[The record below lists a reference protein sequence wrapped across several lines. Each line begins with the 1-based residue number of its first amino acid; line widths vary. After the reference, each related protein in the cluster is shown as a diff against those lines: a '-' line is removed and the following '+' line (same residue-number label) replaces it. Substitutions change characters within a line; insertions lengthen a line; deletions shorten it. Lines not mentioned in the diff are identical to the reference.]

1 MAHLERKLAQ
11 SEATTGATTSDN
23 ASNGTTHPVS
33 SLLAPQNQE
42 APQTGAPPGMESNA
56 VGELVGFLALS
67 SSEAPAYVGASSGLS
82 LAVNLGE
89 MVQTTVWNQVLSPQQ
104 NQRRQQL
111 SNGGVGPDTGHGT
124 RGIPPQPPN
133 DSNRFRDRPLRME
146 NLHPA
151 SVEPPNDDIGARLVD
166 VYLTRLHVR
175 YPFLDRVE
183 LWRLHG
189 ERWRLAKAK
198 REELSKSERFG
209 IFKLFLVYA
218 IGATLIQLSENNTLA
233 PPEVRLLN
241 FLSDDTDCL

>member
-1 MAHLERKLAQ
+1 M
-11 SEATTGATTSDN
+11 D
-23 ASNGTTHPVS
+23 
-33 SLLAPQNQE
+33 
-42 APQTGAPPGMESNA
+42 SNA

-111 SNGGVGPDTGHGT
+111 SNGGAGPDTGHGT

-151 SVEPPNDDIGARLVD
+151 SVEPPNDEIGARLVD

-241 FLSDDTDCL
+241 SCPMTLTVSRDSI